1 MAQPETIL
9 KGLPKYELYRK
20 LDNKDDNHGYSIY
33 CTYIDYLDSTYNG
46 ITELCSM
53 YARNLITLSNVL
65 NEISSVDE
73 RCRYIN
79 FWIHSRISKN
89 FGNQWKHLGDSEYIL
104 LKFLSIE
111 NNIPENLKNN
121 CRFHYYRETDLNLWI
136 KLKDFFDYN
145 INYDKIKDNINSNDS
160 CEIYNKYMDYI
171 TTTHEEYKNEC
182 CNDSS
187 PKCPYNLKIKE
198 WCERTYSLPK
208 LNCSEYSQN
217 SVEPL
222 VDVKGPD
229 LSQDL
234 ASGRS
239 DSVGDASL
247 KSGQSPHDSTSMDNS
262 DYYIKLAVS
271 LSLLGIFSTFFFL
284 YKFTTV
290 GTWIRHNV
298 LQKKKININLDEE
311 TKNLIEND
319 SIYPDTNIYSDD
331 FNITYQP

>member
-9 KGLPKYELYRK
+9 KGLPKYELYKK
-20 LDNKDDNHGYSIY
+20 LDNKDDNHDYSSY
-33 CTYIDYLDSTYNG
+33 CTYINDLESTYNG
-46 ITELCSM
+46 ISELCSM
-53 YARNLITLSNVL
+53 YARNLITLSNIL
-65 NEISSVDE
+65 SEIPSVDE

-79 FWIHSRISKN
+79 FWVHYRISKSFN
-89 FGNQWKHLGDSEYIL
+89 DQWKHSDNFRYIL
-104 LKFLSIE
+104 LKFLTAE
-111 NNIPENLKNN
+111 NNIPDNLKNN

-145 INYDKIKDNINSNDS
+145 RNYDKIKDNINSNDS

-182 CNDSS
+182 CNGSS
-187 PKCPYNLKIKE
+187 LKCPYNLNIKE
-198 WCERTYSLPK
+198 WCENTYSLSK
-208 LNCSEYSQN
+208 LNCNEYSQA

-222 VDVKGPD
+222 VDVKSPV

-234 ASGRS
+234 AIDRS
-239 DSVGDASL
+239 DSVTGAFI
-247 KSGQSPHDSTSMDNS
+247 KSGQSPHDSISMDNS
-262 DYYIKLAVS
+262 DYYVKLA
-271 LSLLGIFSTFFFL
+271 
-284 YKFTTV
+284 FTTV

-298 LQKKKININLDEE
+298 IKKKKININLDKE

-319 SIYPDTNIYSDD
+319 SIYPDTNTYSDD

>member
-9 KGLPKYELYRK
+9 KGLNKYELYRK
-20 LDNKDDNHGYSIY
+20 LDNNEDNHDYSSY
-33 CTYIDYLDSTYNG
+33 CTYINHLDSTYKG
-46 ITELCSM
+46 ISELCSM
-53 YARNLITLSNVL
+53 YARNLITLPNAL
-65 NEISSVDE
+65 KEIPDSDE
-73 RCRYIN
+73 RCRYMN
-79 FWIHSRISKN
+79 FWVHSHISKN
-89 FGNQWKHLGDSEYIL
+89 FSDTWKDLGNFNFVL
-104 LKFLSIE
+104 LWFFIVQNK
-111 NNIPENLKNN
+111 IPENLRNN
-121 CRFHYYRETDLNLWI
+121 CRYHYHTETSLNLWI

-145 INYDKIKDNINSNDS
+145 RNYDKIKDNINSNDS

-198 WCERTYSLPK
+198 WCEKTYSLSK
-208 LNCSEYSQN
+208 LNCNEYSGT

-222 VDVKGPD
+222 GDVKGPV

-234 ASGRS
+234 KSGRS
-239 DSVGDASL
+239 DSVTGSFL
-247 KSGQSPHDSTSMDNS
+247 KSGQSPHGSISMDNS

-298 LQKKKININLDEE
+298 IKKKKININLDEE
-311 TKNLIEND
+311 TKNLIEKD
-319 SIYPDTNIYSDD
+319 SIYPDTNTYSDD